1 LNIDAGAS
9 PMKTVAV
16 VGGGL
21 SGALF
26 ALKLARARPEFRVV
40 VVESRA
46 RLGRG
51 VAYGACAPGDL
62 LNVPVSR
69 MEVGLQPTFGG
80 WLGANP
86 AAKPALA
93 SALKES
99 GGDIRAAF
107 APRRLFGDYLQ
118 EQVAGVLITGPGPGL
133 ASVRGEVVRLLP
145 EPKRGVLLSDGRAI
159 EADMVVLA
167 TGNLAPQPPEC
178 PDAWL
183 YDSGFF
189 VPDPWSADAFEAL
202 SPGDPALLVGA
213 GLTMVDIA
221 LKLAAAGG
229 GPMLAI
235 SRRGLAPQVHVAGG
249 SWAPF
254 LEDALPASPRQ
265 LARLVRAQVEAAQ
278 TRGVPWQRVFDAAR
292 PAVPAVWR
300 GWTTAQKRQFL
311 RHLRTRWD
319 VHRHRMAPRIGAAL
333 DALIAGGR
341 LEISA
346 ARVRS
351 YRWTTEGGADR
362 VDVTLAT
369 RGGGER
375 RFSAAAVI
383 NCTGPRRDLDRLAT
397 PLLADLRERGL
408 ATPDALGLGLETE
421 NSALLDGVRRPSD
434 WLFALG
440 TLTCPSWWEITAVPE
455 INVQIDNLVGE
466 LAQADA
472 PRPSHRLLSPE
483 DFLDLGAGI

>member
-1 LNIDAGAS
+1 
-9 PMKTVAV
+9 M

-26 ALKLARARPEFRVV
+26 ALKLTRARPAFRVV

-69 MEVGLQPTFGG
+69 MEVGLQPAFGD
-80 WLGANP
+80 WLGANL
-86 AAKPALA
+86 AARAALTT
-93 SALKES
+93 ALEES

-118 EQVAGVLITGPGPGL
+118 EQVAGVLTTGPGSGPGL

-145 EPKRGVLLSDGRAI
+145 EPRRGVLLGDGRAI

-167 TGNLAPQPPEC
+167 TGNMAPQTPEC
-178 PDAWL
+178 PDPWL
-183 YDSGFF
+183 YDSRFF

-202 SPGDPALLVGA
+202 SPGDPVLLIGA

-235 SRRGLAPQVHVAGG
+235 SRRGLSPQVHVAGG
-249 SWAPF
+249 GWPPF
-254 LEDALPASPRQ
+254 LEEALPASPRR
-265 LARLVRAQVEAAQ
+265 LARLVRAQVEAARTQ
-278 TRGVPWQRVFDAAR
+278 GVPWQRVFDAAR

-300 GWTTAQKRQFL
+300 AWTTPQKRQFL

-333 DALIAGGR
+333 DALIGGGR

-351 YRWTTEGGADR
+351 YRWATQDGADR
-362 VDVTLAT
+362 VEVTLAK

-383 NCTGPRRDLDRLAT
+383 NCTGPRRDLGRLAT

-408 ATPDALGLGLETE
+408 ATPDVLGLGLETE
-421 NSALLDGVRRPSD
+421 NGALLDAVRRPSD

-466 LAQADA
+466 LAQAGV